1 MLFYICYTLWGG
13 DDLTVS
19 SIKKIKNGD
28 LDIAEEIVS
37 ENYDAIYKYC
47 YWKIGNSV
55 EAQDITQEVS
65 WIL

>member
-1 MLFYICYTLWGG
+1 M
-13 DDLTVS
+13 TVS

-65 WIL
+65 